1 MNCSQ
6 DERHLEIPSM
16 RHQDEKTVV
25 ETSKMSSPLLKV
37 RSTAG
42 LDFAAPSHLD
52 LSGLRSIESDGRN
65 LDKNT

>member
-1 MNCSQ
+1 
-6 DERHLEIPSM
+6 M
-16 RHQDEKTVV
+16 RHQEEKTVV

-65 LDKNT
+65 LDKNS